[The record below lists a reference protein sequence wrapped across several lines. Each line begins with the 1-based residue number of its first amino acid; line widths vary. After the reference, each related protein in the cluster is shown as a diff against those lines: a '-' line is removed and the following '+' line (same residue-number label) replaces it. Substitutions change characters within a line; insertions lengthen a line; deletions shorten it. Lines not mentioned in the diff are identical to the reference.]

1 MTKSLTARLAAEAED
16 LRQAAHRAEHA
27 AARLAKFKT
36 DFAAAKAAGV
46 VSNIAPNGA
55 KAFKAARAAMQAEE
69 DVWRDMLVSDADL
82 AAKQVVR
89 TPSAPNPRRV
99 IEKTYTPKGMACP
112 GPTEG
117 IRRVQ
122 AALRALQAEART
134 TGIPASQEA
143 RFALYAEYDRERAA
157 YHEAVVARKEAR
169 HD

>member
-16 LRQAAHRAEHA
+16 LRQAARRAEHA
-27 AARLAKFKT
+27 AARLAKFET

-69 DVWRDMLVSDADL
+69 DVWRDMLVSDA
-82 AAKQVVR
+82 KQVVR

-112 GPTEG
+112 GQTEG

-134 TGIPASQEA
+134 TGIPAPKEA

-157 YHEAVVARKEAR
+157 CHEAVVARKEAR